1 MVFGIVTYS
10 AAVLILAYLALT
22 FPRQEWKLY
31 SHRSQLPPGPKA
43 IKTGI
48 RKPWLW
54 FQELSKEYG
63 DVVYLQ
69 MGPTP
74 TIVLGSAQ
82 AAWDL
87 LEKKGA
93 IFSSRPRFI
102 MGGELLSGGMRGL
115 MAPYSPFWRRWRKLL
130 HSGFMQR
137 QSETYRRVQSLESK
151 VLMYELL
158 TTPRDF
164 RKHLER
170 YAASVIVTV
179 TYGRRVEDV
188 STDIVVQR
196 NAESM
201 SRLTSVKYVIC
212 QSRTRNLAKK
222 KPFFGSIPGKFAVE
236 RYPVLKYVPS
246 FLAPWK
252 AEVLKQRQKDIQ
264 LYTELMDEVR
274 DKVTKG
280 VAPACF
286 AKHLLQEQ
294 ASLGMTDLEIAYTAG
309 SPFGA
314 GVETSAGSLAS
325 FLLACVTFGPQ
336 FIPKAQEELDRVV
349 GSGRLPT
356 FEDLDR
362 LEYVRAVAS
371 ETLRWRPVAVLGGTP
386 HASTADHMY
395 KGMFVPKGS
404 TVIAPLWSIHL
415 NEADFPEPDEFRPER
430 FMEHREYP
438 GTFGHSAFGW
448 GRRICPGMHL
458 GSASVELNIA
468 RILWGFKVNPPKD
481 EKGRDVDVDI
491 FAYSDGF
498 NSSPLPFPCSI
509 TSRSSRHAAVVE
521 AEHEEALKDLRAY
534 AVVTNRVS

>member
-1 MVFGIVTYS
+1 MIFGIVTYS

-22 FPRQEWKLY
+22 LPRQEWKLY
-31 SHRSQLPPGPKA
+31 SHRSQLPPGPKV

-87 LEKKGA
+87 LERKGA

-137 QSETYRRVQSLESK
+137 QSETYRPVQSLESK
-151 VLMYELL
+151 VLMHELL
-158 TTPRDF
+158 TRPSDF
-164 RKHLER
+164 RRHLER

-201 SRLTSVKYVIC
+201 GRLTSV
-212 QSRTRNLAKK
+212 N
-222 KPFFGSIPGKFAVE
+222 IPGKFAVE

-252 AEVLKQRQKDIQ
+252 AEVLKQRRKDMQ

-274 DKVTKG
+274 DKVAKG

-294 ASLGMTDLEIAYTAG
+294 AGLGMTDLEIAYTAG

-325 FLLACVTFGPQ
+325 FLLACTKFGPR

-349 GSGRLPT
+349 GGGRLPT

-362 LEYVRAVAS
+362 LGYVRAIAS

-395 KGMFVPKGS
+395 RGMFIPKGS

-458 GSASVELNIA
+458 GAASVALNIA
-468 RILWGFKVNPPKD
+468 RILWGFQVNPAKD

-509 TSRSSRHAAVVE
+509 TARSPRHAAVIQT
-521 AEHEEALKDLRAY
+521 EHERALGELKAY